1 MKVSPSITGIF
12 QSTSASTGVSPA
24 ACEAS
29 RLSSASWPLPASE
42 TVKPSPTRMRLR
54 MVRMARE
61 SSMTRA
67 RMSGSFASEGS
78 CRPVD
83 GCSADEDA
91 LPRVVDAGGGLGPA
105 KEQETARPQS
115 ARDAAQDR
123 TLGRGV
129 EVDENVAQQHDV
141 ELR

>member
-67 RMSGSFASEGS
+67 RMSGSFASES
-78 CRPVD
+78 CCRSVY

-91 LPRVVDAGGGLGPA
+91 LPRVVDAEGRLAPA
-105 KEQETARPQS
+105 EEQAPARPQS
-115 ARDAAQDR
+115 AGDTAQDG

-129 EVDENVAQQHDV
+129 EVNEDVA
-141 ELR
+141 